1 VCLTSRGL
9 LAFAL
14 SLCAFAAAVSAQ
26 TAASYGYKYEGS
38 RFYVSLIEIDL
49 SADGGGELRFK
60 RGESDEVITLKVKL
74 LPETIGRMRQLYS
87 DSQFL
92 GSSEDYQ
99 SKKDF
104 SHLGWTTLSESQG
117 EQQRKARFNYTHN
130 ELINELALI
139 FRAISTQEM
148 HLFDIE
154 TATQYQPLDLPR
166 QLESL
171 ENDLRLHNIAEPE
184 RLLGPLRDLAGNDS
198 LPLIARNHAGRIITS
213 IEKKKYK
220 SPMKK

>member
-1 VCLTSRGL
+1 

-26 TAASYGYKYEGS
+26 PDASYGYKYEGS

-49 SADGGGELRFK
+49 SADGSGELRFK

-74 LPETIGRMRQLYS
+74 LPETIGRIRQLYS

-104 SHLGWTTLSESQG
+104 SHLGWTTLSASQG
-117 EQQRKARFNYTHN
+117 ERQRKARFNYTHN

-148 HLFDIE
+148 HLFDME
-154 TATQYQPLDLPR
+154 TAAQYQPLDLPR

-220 SPMKK
+220 SPMRK

>member
-1 VCLTSRGL
+1 M
-9 LAFAL
+9 AFAL
-14 SLCAFAAAVSAQ
+14 SLCAFAAAVTAQ
-26 TAASYGYKYEGS
+26 PDASYGYKYEGP

-49 SADGGGELRFK
+49 AADGSGEVRFK
-60 RGESDEVITLKVKL
+60 RSESDEVITLKVKL
-74 LPETIGRMRQLYS
+74 LSETLARIRQLYS

-104 SHLGWTTLSESQG
+104 SHLGWITLFASEG
-117 EQQRKARFNYTHN
+117 ERQRKARFNYTHN
-130 ELINELALI
+130 GLINELALI

-166 QLESL
+166 QLEGL
-171 ENDLRLHNIAEPE
+171 ENDLRLHNIAEPD

-220 SPMKK
+220 SPMKKQ